1 MTDFDFLAGLKISP
15 DSDLLGIAMLADR
28 RYQRLVAEAE
38 LVATFGGGDDDDAEP
53 SRLESLVTKGAIIRF
68 APCECGGRRHVAPS
82 GDWACFRCQRS
93 GGAA

>member
-38 LVATFGGGDDDDAEP
+38 LVATFGGDDDDTEP

>member
-28 RYQRLVAEAE
+28 RYQRQVAEAE
-38 LVATFGGGDDDDAEP
+38 LVATFGGDDEDTEP
-53 SRLESLVTKGAIIRF
+53 SLESLVARGAIISF

-93 GGAA
+93 GEGR

>member
-1 MTDFDFLAGLKISP
+1 MNDFDFLTGLKISP
-15 DSDLLGIAMLADR
+15 DSGLLFRAMLADR

-38 LVATFGGGDDDDAEP
+38 LVATFGGDDDDAEP
-53 SRLESLVTKGAIIRF
+53 SRLESLVTKGALIRF

>member
-1 MTDFDFLAGLKISP
+1 MTDFDFLAGLKIRP
-15 DSDLLGIAMLADR
+15 DSDLPGIAMLADQ
-28 RYQRLVAEAE
+28 RYQRRVAEAE
-38 LVATFGGGDDDDAEP
+38 LVATFGGDDDDTEP